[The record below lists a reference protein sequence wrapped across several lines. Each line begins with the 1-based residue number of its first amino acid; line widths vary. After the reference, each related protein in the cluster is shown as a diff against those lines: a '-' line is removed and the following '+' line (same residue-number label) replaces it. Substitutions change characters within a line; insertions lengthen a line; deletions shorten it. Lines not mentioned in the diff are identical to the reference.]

1 MQINECVTYYIHI
14 DCRETDTIENLRSC
28 YDVITFIGDIKHIKK
43 YYVLLRVCIYH
54 FISQLERIQ
63 QSKLPVSLHY
73 ELQIIYESYCFS
85 NNVYKFDFESGSR
98 WTGNIIKSIRETA
111 QKIISILNIVN
122 IYLTATFI
130 HNH

>member
-1 MQINECVTYYIHI
+1 MQINECVTYNIHI
-14 DCRETDTIENLRSC
+14 DCRETDTIENLRSR
-28 YDVITFIGDIKHIKK
+28 YDVITFIGDIKHIKTN
-43 YYVLLRVCIYH
+43 YVLLRVCIFH

-98 WTGNIIKSIRETA
+98 
-111 QKIISILNIVN
+111 
-122 IYLTATFI
+122 
-130 HNH
+130 